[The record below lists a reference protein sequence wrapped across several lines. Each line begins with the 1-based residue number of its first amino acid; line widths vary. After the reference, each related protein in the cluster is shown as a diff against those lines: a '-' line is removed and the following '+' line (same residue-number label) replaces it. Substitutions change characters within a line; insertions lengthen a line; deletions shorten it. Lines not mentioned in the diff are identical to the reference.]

1 MPKISGQISLPGDK
15 SISHRAA
22 LFSAIRAGV
31 STFRNFNFNRDC
43 SATLSCLRQLGV
55 AHELKGRELHISGKS
70 LERWQQPSEALDA
83 QNSGTTSRLLSG
95 LLIHLPFET
104 RLVGDASLSRR
115 PMQRIIEPL
124 QKMGAKIE
132 STDGHLPLNFY
143 PASQIHGIEY
153 PLPVA
158 SAQVKSAVLLAG
170 LFAEGQT
177 VVVEKTPTRDHTER
191 LLQLP
196 VEEDEQGRKRIYSS
210 PQIEIPDISM
220 TIPGDFSSAA
230 FFITAA
236 LLLPGSDLR
245 IQNVSLNPTRT
256 GLLDVLRQ
264 MGVQVEIRVT
274 QKSPEPMGEIRIVHQ
289 SFKNITIPPEL
300 IPNIIDEIPILSILA
315 TAGQGV
321 LEVRNA
327 RELRVKESDR
337 IRAIVE
343 NLRNVGVQIEE
354 LEDGF
359 ILEGPQSL
367 KGGRVTTYGDH
378 RIAMSFAV
386 ANLAAEG
393 EILLDDPQCVDV
405 SFPQFWEL
413 LKQVVQI

>member
-1 MPKISGQISLPGDK
+1 
-15 SISHRAA
+15 
-22 LFSAIRAGV
+22 
-31 STFRNFNFNRDC
+31 
-43 SATLSCLRQLGV
+43 
-55 AHELKGRELHISGKS
+55 
-70 LERWQQPSEALDA
+70 
-83 QNSGTTSRLLSG
+83 
-95 LLIHLPFET
+95 
-104 RLVGDASLSRR
+104 
-115 PMQRIIEPL
+115 
-124 QKMGAKIE
+124 
-132 STDGHLPLNFY
+132 
-143 PASQIHGIEY
+143 
-153 PLPVA
+153 
-158 SAQVKSAVLLAG
+158 
-170 LFAEGQT
+170 
-177 VVVEKTPTRDHTER
+177 
-191 LLQLP
+191 
-196 VEEDEQGRKRIYSS
+196 
-210 PQIEIPDISM
+210 
-220 TIPGDFSSAA
+220 
-230 FFITAA
+230 
-236 LLLPGSDLR
+236 
-245 IQNVSLNPTRT
+245 
-256 GLLDVLRQ
+256 
-264 MGVQVEIRVT
+264 VEIRVT

-289 SFKNITIPPEL
+289 TFKNITIPPEL